1 MYVNR
6 MWVKPGARACGAS
19 GGLKARE
26 GLEKDSG
33 EHERQWIGSCGTL
46 EGLEAREGLVRD
58 YTGQ

>member
-1 MYVNR
+1 
-6 MWVKPGARACGAS
+6 MWVQPGARACRAS

-33 EHERQWIGSCGTL
+33 EHERQWIGSCGAL